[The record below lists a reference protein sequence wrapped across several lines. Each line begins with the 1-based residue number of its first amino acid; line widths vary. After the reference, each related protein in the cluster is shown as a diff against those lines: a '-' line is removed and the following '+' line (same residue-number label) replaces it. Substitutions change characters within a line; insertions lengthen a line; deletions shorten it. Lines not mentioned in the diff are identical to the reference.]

1 MTEGDGFFVLHGY
14 AADAAREAYEADL
27 AQREEEEADWASR
40 LEDAEGWA

>member
-1 MTEGDGFFVLHGY
+1 MTEGDGFFFLHGY
-14 AADAAREAYEADL
+14 AADKAREEHEAEL